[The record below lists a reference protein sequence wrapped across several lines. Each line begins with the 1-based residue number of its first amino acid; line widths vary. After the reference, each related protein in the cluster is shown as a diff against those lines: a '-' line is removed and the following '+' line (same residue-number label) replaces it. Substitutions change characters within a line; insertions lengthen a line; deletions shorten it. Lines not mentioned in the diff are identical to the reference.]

1 MKNSARA
8 CIEQIRFLE
17 TSTTSQHKAHSWV
30 QREIESFLF
39 SPPRFV
45 VLTRA
50 KLMEESFMKRTNI
63 TLGLVST
70 VALFASAGHA
80 QEFLVTGGQ
89 TNVLLDTATLS
100 AAASLD
106 LSSVS
111 ADVIA
116 PGELGAGSVAFG
128 INSRSSAIFPTTFAY
143 DAGLAAFSGS
153 IEHAGS
159 VFFNDDAVEV
169 GNFTIGYD
177 AGRVGDSRS
186 GFFVESTVGIAAILF
201 DIESPSS
208 LVAESGELS
217 IEANLL
223 VSSEFAGFLSD
234 NGLASADLTG
244 ADVGDALVSAVP
256 APSSALALGVFGLLA
271 SRRRR

>member
-1 MKNSARA
+1 
-8 CIEQIRFLE
+8 
-17 TSTTSQHKAHSWV
+17 
-30 QREIESFLF
+30 
-39 SPPRFV
+39 
-45 VLTRA
+45 
-50 KLMEESFMKRTNI
+50 MKRTNI

-70 VALFASAGHA
+70 AALFASAGHA

-116 PGELGAGSVAFG
+116 PGDLGAGSVAFG
-128 INSRSSAIFPTTFAY
+128 INSRSSATLPTTFAY
-143 DAGLAAFSGS
+143 DAGLTSFSGS

-177 AGRVGDSRS
+177 AGRVGDLRS

-217 IEANLL
+217 IGANLL